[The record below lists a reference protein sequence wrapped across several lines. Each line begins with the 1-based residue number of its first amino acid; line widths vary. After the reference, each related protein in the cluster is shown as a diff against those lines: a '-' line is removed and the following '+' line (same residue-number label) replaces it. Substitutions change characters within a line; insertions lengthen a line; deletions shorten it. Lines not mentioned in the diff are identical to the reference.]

1 MSAGGGGGGGGAEV
15 GGEVLVAGRVGDGG
29 DDGLGD
35 GGVGGQGGL
44 DLAELDALAA
54 DLDLVVVAAEEG
66 DGAVGAAAGEVAGL
80 VQPVAGA
87 GAERVGDEFLAG
99 EAGPAQVAAGDSG
112 AADVQLPGDA
122 GRDRVEVGVKHVGA
136 VVRPAWPAD
145 RRRGH
150 GGVQLGV
157 GGKDGGLGGAVA
169 VDEPQAGP

>member
-99 EAGPAQVAAGDSG
+99 EAGPAEVAAGDSG

-122 GRDRVEVGVKHVGA
+122 GGDRVEVGVKHVGA
-136 VVRPAWPAD
+136 VVGFGPAD
-145 RRRGH
+145 GRGERGAGVKLH
-150 GGVQLGV
+150 EGGADSGFC
-157 GGKDGGLGGAVA
+157 GAVA
-169 VDEPQAGP
+169 VVD